1 MPGDSNI
8 DPKLVQEGM
17 SANVVIA
24 DPTIPENAKGL
35 MIGITSGTGY
45 GVRAGALSEL
55 ELQRQVM
62 SGWGDTQ
69 RETTSDELF
78 VGISGTPIPGRRG
91 ETSIDISKGI
101 MGEDAFNDMIEAWE
115 SDDTETWNQIAEGLF
130 FRGHT
135 TFEDDPSEIW
145 ELETVQAGMLS
156 AVLEASAFF
165 KAGGGALGMAP
176 TVDKL
181 LKSVSPEDL
190 QAKIDEITESKKTR
204 NYSKETIIAAA
215 EKAAQTKLNRKV
227 SPADLKA
234 AIAAVHELSVAN
246 KTFNLDDEL
255 NALMVANNPGRAAGI
270 TDYENAKLL
279 KGVIGN
285 ASLYPQRPRVSPG
298 VELS

>member
-1 MPGDSNI
+1 MSGDSNI
-8 DPKLVQEGM
+8 DPELVQAGM
-17 SANVVIA
+17 TANVVIN

-115 SDDTETWNQIAEGLF
+115 SEDTETWNQIAEGLF

-285 ASLYPQRPRVSPG
+285 ASLYPQRPRVNPG

>member
-1 MPGDSNI
+1 MSGDSNI
-8 DPKLVQEGM
+8 DPELVQAGM
-17 SANVVIA
+17 TANVVIN

-176 TVDKL
+176 TVDQL

-285 ASLYPQRPRVSPG
+285 ASLYPQRPRVNPG

>member
-1 MPGDSNI
+1 MSGDSNI
-8 DPKLVQEGM
+8 DPELVQAGM
-17 SANVVIA
+17 TANVVIN

-45 GVRAGALSEL
+45 GVRAGTLSEL

-115 SDDTETWNQIAEGLF
+115 SEDTETWNQIAEGLF

-176 TVDKL
+176 TVDQL

-285 ASLYPQRPRVSPG
+285 ASLYPQRPRVNPG

>member
-1 MPGDSNI
+1 MSGDSNI
-8 DPKLVQEGM
+8 DPELVQAGM
-17 SANVVIA
+17 SANVVIN

-91 ETSIDISKGI
+91 ETSLDISKGI
-101 MGEDAFNDMIEAWE
+101 MGEDAFNQMIEAWE

-285 ASLYPQRPRVSPG
+285 ASLYPQRPRVNPG

>member
-1 MPGDSNI
+1 MSGDSNI
-8 DPKLVQEGM
+8 DPELVQAGM
-17 SANVVIA
+17 TANVVIN

-115 SDDTETWNQIAEGLF
+115 SEDTETWNQIAEGLF

-176 TVDKL
+176 TVDQL

-285 ASLYPQRPRVSPG
+285 ASLYPQRPRVNPG

>member
-1 MPGDSNI
+1 MSGDSNI
-8 DPKLVQEGM
+8 DPELVQAGM
-17 SANVVIA
+17 TANVVIN

-91 ETSIDISKGI
+91 ETSLDISKGI
-101 MGEDAFNDMIEAWE
+101 MGEDAFNEMIEAWE
-115 SDDTETWNQIAEGLF
+115 SEDTETWDQIAEGLF
-130 FRGHT
+130 FRDHT

-176 TVDKL
+176 TVDQL

-285 ASLYPQRPRVSPG
+285 ASLYPQRPRVNPG